1 MAVLGANIKK
11 NIAKISMK
19 LSSPYSPLISEIERD
34 KKSENKTM
42 PPT

>member
-1 MAVLGANIKK
+1 MEVFGANIKK
-11 NIAKISMK
+11 NIAKISIK

-34 KKSENKTM
+34 KKLENNSM